1 MEQVE
6 VDQNIEQLQQQL
18 QQRAN
23 QLVSEDPIS
32 QRIMG
37 KIEAYKSMT
46 PSVSANGEL
55 IEETE

>member
-37 KIEAYKSMT
+37 KIDAYKSMT

>member
-6 VDQNIEQLQQQL
+6 VDKNIEQLQEEL

-23 QLVSEDPIS
+23 QLVSEDPLS

-37 KIEAYKSMT
+37 KIEAYRSMT
-46 PSVSANGEL
+46 PSVSTNGEL

>member
-6 VDQNIEQLQQQL
+6 VAQHIEQLQQQL

>member
-6 VDQNIEQLQQQL
+6 VDQNIQQLQEEL

-23 QLVSEDPIS
+23 QLMSQDPVA
-32 QRIMG
+32 QRILG
-37 KIEAYKSMT
+37 KIEAYKSIT
-46 PSVSANGEL
+46 PLVSTNGEL

>member
-23 QLVSEDPIS
+23 QLVSEDPLS